1 MTVAIRMLGV
11 ALWAARVQNHG
22 VESARKLVG
31 GVLGA
36 VTGAAKHAVWYV
48 RYQVEG
54 VTRDDSPREENGPP
68 DRRA

>member
-1 MTVAIRMLGV
+1 VH
-11 ALWAARVQNHG
+11 NHG
-22 VESARKLVG
+22 VEAARKVVG

-54 VTRDDSPREENGPP
+54 ATRDDPP
-68 DRRA
+68 ARPHESVDDEA

>member
-1 MTVAIRMLGV
+1 LVSRHSQRGCTIMAMDG
-11 ALWAARVQNHG
+11 
-22 VESARKLVG
+22 ARKLVG
-31 GVLGA
+31 GVVSV

-54 VTRDDSPREENGPP
+54 VTRDDTPQQEDGPP

>member
-1 MTVAIRMLGV
+1 MAMDV
-11 ALWAARVQNHG
+11 
-22 VESARKLVG
+22 ARKLVG

-54 VTRDDSPREENGPP
+54 VTRDHEGAPAGDEAEK
-68 DRRA
+68 

>member
-1 MTVAIRMLGV
+1 MT
-11 ALWAARVQNHG
+11 ARVHNHG
-22 VESARKLVG
+22 VEAARKVVG

-54 VTRDDSPREENGPP
+54 ATRDDPP
-68 DRRA
+68 ARPHESVDDEA

>member
-1 MTVAIRMLGV
+1 
-11 ALWAARVQNHG
+11 

-31 GVLGA
+31 DVLGV

-54 VTRDDSPREENGPP
+54 VTRDDPRPTADPAE
-68 DRRA
+68 DDA